1 MQDETFDDVEMQL
14 QQLQHMQMIDLPPSE
29 DESEEEKSVKIKYTN
44 TVTADGR
51 KKIMAEVV
59 RIVRKTNNVADDD
72 AQKESQVEQPKA
84 IENSGEGQED
94 VKETK

>member
-44 TVTADGR
+44 TITADGR

-59 RIVRKTNNVADDD
+59 RIVRKTDNVADDD